1 MKSLSSFLLVDL
13 KKRQIFVFVFL
24 LLLVSLSSCFQKRG
38 QISSSKDGFKT
49 KNPVALKKLKK
60 NTARNKEMS
69 LKSNDKTSIVA
80 EVALAADSNK
90 NILSQKTSDVVI
102 SFDHDVV
109 ILDSTEFLKVAV
121 DDEIVL
127 DSTGMDGL
135 K

>member
-1 MKSLSSFLLVDL
+1 MKSLSSFLWVHL

-24 LLLVSLSSCFQKRG
+24 LFVSLSSCFQKRG
-38 QISSSKDGFKT
+38 QISTSKDEFKT

-60 NTARNKEMS
+60 NTAHNKEMS
-69 LKSNDKTSIVA
+69 LKSNDKTTIVT
-80 EVALAADSNK
+80 EVTLAADSNK
-90 NILSQKTSDVVI
+90 NMLSPNTSDVVI

-127 DSTGMDGL
+127 DSTGMDAL

>member
-1 MKSLSSFLLVDL
+1 LVDL

-24 LLLVSLSSCFQKRG
+24 LFVSLPSCFQKGG